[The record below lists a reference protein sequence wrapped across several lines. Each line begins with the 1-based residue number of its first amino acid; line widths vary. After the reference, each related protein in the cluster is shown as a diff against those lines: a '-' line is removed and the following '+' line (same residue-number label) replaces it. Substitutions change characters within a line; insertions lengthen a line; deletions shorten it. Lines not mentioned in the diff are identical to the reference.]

1 MIEMTDLWEEF
12 VNCGWMIPVGIVVLA
27 LLAGVCSMVCSHRY
41 GGMARRAARVL
52 PNSSH
57 EPVSIVITA
66 HNKGAELER
75 NLPKI
80 LSQVYS
86 EYEVIVVDE
95 ASTDETVDV
104 LTRLE
109 KRFDNLTHTF
119 VPKTSYFVNRKQ
131 PAIALGVRAAHYE
144 WVVFTE
150 ANCQPASNRWLET
163 LTRYFSDSV
172 SLVIGYANCEADGVY
187 SRFTNLFYCMFSMPF
202 AEGHVAQRASL
213 ANLAAR
219 KSAFLQKSNI
229 FGSHNLLTGEGDLIV
244 NALSDGKNTA
254 VAYHPECV
262 VHRSAPERKG
272 DLFYMETRKHL
283 RKHRLPRFCY
293 NVHQTV
299 QWVERVCLWGLILA
313 VALLPEVPGVE
324 EMYRWVLA
332 GGLLVWHLVVQGYKM
347 YQFHLSSALYGEPGY
362 YLSLDLFEAM
372 EPLRKGV
379 LMVRHKMNRKLFKR
393 YRLHT
398 VTPLESSRP

>member
-1 MIEMTDLWEEF
+1 
-12 VNCGWMIPVGIVVLA
+12 
-27 LLAGVCSMVCSHRY
+27 
-41 GGMARRAARVL
+41 
-52 PNSSH
+52 
-57 EPVSIVITA
+57 
-66 HNKGAELER
+66 
-75 NLPKI
+75 
-80 LSQVYS
+80 
-86 EYEVIVVDE
+86 
-95 ASTDETVDV
+95 
-104 LTRLE
+104 
-109 KRFDNLTHTF
+109 
-119 VPKTSYFVNRKQ
+119 
-131 PAIALGVRAAHYE
+131 
-144 WVVFTE
+144 
-150 ANCQPASNRWLET
+150 
-163 LTRYFSDSV
+163 
-172 SLVIGYANCEADGVY
+172 
-187 SRFTNLFYCMFSMPF
+187 
-202 AEGHVAQRASL
+202 
-213 ANLAAR
+213 
-219 KSAFLQKSNI
+219 
-229 FGSHNLLTGEGDLIV
+229 LIV